1 MLLLLLSCCGRRTI
15 ARSIP
20 SHPAS
25 SIFCFVF
32 CAPCVEYDTRYDA
45 RCTID
50 DAWWMMHRRL
60 VAWRRFGFRSFVR
73 SPSCPPSYSCSYS
86 YSPLPNHTASS
97 LPPFPSLPHSR
108 NLRLALS
115 NAAHSFSRAP
125 QTRSVKRHRHRRRRR
140 LGACLSPSF
149 AFVSLCY
156 RLALRCFRFDFD
168 FVVVWFSFGFVVVW
182 HLVFVSSRLH
192 PSFLH
197 SFIPS
202 FQPPSLDVVL
212 ASPFTDGL
220 SLVPPSH
227 LRLSS

>member
-1 MLLLLLSCCGRRTI
+1 MACCCCCCGRRTI

-97 LPPFPSLPHSR
+97 PSSLPFPYSR
-108 NLRLALS
+108 NLLLITCVLHFRTPHTCS
-115 NAAHSFSRAP
+115 PAHRAP
-125 QTRSVKRHRHRRRRR
+125 QTHSVVRRR

-156 RLALRCFRFDFD
+156 RLALRCFRFDF
-168 FVVVWFSFGFVVVW
+168 VVVRFSFDLLLSSFGVLFRLRLVYTRRFFV
-182 HLVFVSSRLH
+182 
-192 PSFLH
+192 PFLH
-197 SFIPS
+197 SFISTPITRRRPR
-202 FQPPSLDVVL
+202 FAVN
-212 ASPFTDGL
+212 
-220 SLVPPSH
+220 
-227 LRLSS
+227 